1 VYMIPVALGQTLVGP
16 VIVQL
21 GGGVQQSGALP
32 FTAAVQAVGFKGSGH
47 APATSIPILIL

>member
-1 VYMIPVALGQTLVGP
+1 MMPVALGQTLVGP

-32 FTAAVQAVGFKGSGH
+32 AAIAVQAVGFNGSGQ
-47 APATSIPILIL
+47 APATSIAILIL